1 MFESYREEKKST
13 HGQPEEMRQTL
24 VQQRQRETGR
34 CPAESLNIV
43 DEQREPIP
51 TVTT

>member
-1 MFESYREEKKST
+1 MSERCRGEKKST

-24 VQQRQRETGR
+24 IEQRQRETGR
-34 CPAESLNIV
+34 HPAEPLDIV

-51 TVTT
+51 TVVT